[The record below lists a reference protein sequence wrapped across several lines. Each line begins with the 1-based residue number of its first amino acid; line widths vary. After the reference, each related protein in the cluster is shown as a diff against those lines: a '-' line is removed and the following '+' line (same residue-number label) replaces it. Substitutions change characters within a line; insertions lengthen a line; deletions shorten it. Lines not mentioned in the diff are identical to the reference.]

1 MKEITDPIVKH
12 FRQLYDIDIS
22 KFDDAFLSRSILKRS
37 ADTLCDSPSSY
48 CKHMEQNDLERKR
61 FLDSLHIGYSEFF
74 RNPLTFLILERFIIP
89 EILLKLKNI
98 NRQEIRIWSAAC
110 AAGEEAYSLAMILE
124 EQKHSNNGKWNYRI
138 FASDISKEQ
147 IVKAN
152 TSTYSS
158 ETLNNMSLKRI
169 RKWFTE
175 SPHDGLDDNKVFHI
189 NPDLKQN
196 IEFSVFDLCDEQLTF
211 PSGSIFGDFD
221 IVICANFLFYYKT
234 RYRKTILE
242 KTGNALTNG
251 GYLITGETERDFLFR
266 NQYHEVFPESAIF
279 RKNRF

>member
-48 CKHMEQNDLERKR
+48 CKHMEQNDWEGKR

-89 EILLKLKNI
+89 EILLKLKNTH
-98 NRQEIRIWSAAC
+98 RQEIRIWSAAC

-175 SPHDGLDDNKVFHI
+175 SPHAGLYDNKVFHI
-189 NPDLKQN
+189 NPVLKQN
-196 IEFSVFDLCDEQLTF
+196 IEFSVFDLFNEQLSS

-221 IVICANFLFYYKT
+221 IVICANLLFYYKT
-234 RYRKTILE
+234 RRRKTILE

-251 GYLITGETERDFLFR
+251 GYLITGETERNFLFR
-266 NQYHEVFPESAIF
+266 NQYHEVFPESTIF
-279 RKNRF
+279 RKNRV